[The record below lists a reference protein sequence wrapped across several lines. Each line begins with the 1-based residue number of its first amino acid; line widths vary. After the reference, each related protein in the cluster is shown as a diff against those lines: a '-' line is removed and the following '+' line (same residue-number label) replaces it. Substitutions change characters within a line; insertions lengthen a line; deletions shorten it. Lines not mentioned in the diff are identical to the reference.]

1 MFSSWL
7 QNSAC
12 PKYWIFCYCLRLLIY
27 KRRTNLCKKGFWS
40 NRGRSLGKLQQ
51 SSLILLKSIRF
62 AAEMHLYYESPF
74 QKKNEIP
81 IWQIA
86 DKRSRRRGIKPFQMY
101 LRTVCVKK
109 MLQFSLCVD
118 ISRKSISVVIVQHR
132 VYPNFLCKMDFFF
145 SVVVQDRNGERR
157 GKIFILCRHLTRI

>member
-86 DKRSRRRGIKPFQMY
+86 DKRSSRGIKRFQMY

-118 ISRKSISVVIVQHR
+118 ISRKAFLLCLCSIACIR
-132 VYPNFLCKMDFFF
+132 IFCAKWIFFF
-145 SVVVQDRNGERR
+145 CCCARSKW
-157 GKIFILCRHLTRI
+157 GKTR